1 MLLFLKRIER
11 YFPKGKE
18 KAIIWINQT
27 PIRQQPFIP
36 TQFTKIESVKTFFG
50 INGEIFNQN
59 QLRYNKMN

>member
-18 KAIIWINQT
+18 NAIIWINQT

-50 INGEIFNQN
+50 RNGEIFNQN

>member
-18 KAIIWINQT
+18 KVIIWINQT
-27 PIRQQPFIP
+27 PIRQQPFIT

-50 INGEIFNQN
+50 RDGEIFNQN

>member
-18 KAIIWINQT
+18 KAIIWINPA
-27 PIRQQPFIP
+27 PIKQQPFIP

-50 INGEIFNQN
+50 RNGEIFNQN

>member
-18 KAIIWINQT
+18 NAIIWINQT
-27 PIRQQPFIP
+27 PIRQQPFI
-36 TQFTKIESVKTFFG
+36 TKQFTKIESVKTFFG
-50 INGEIFNQN
+50 RNGEIFNQN